1 MSRIFPLLLR
11 PTWRGALIGALCGL
25 ASWLIA
31 LHPFFQGLEEWCQDA
46 CFSYRG
52 RRDSA
57 ARVILV
63 GIDDAT
69 LAELPKPLAFASPEL
84 AEVVEFL
91 DRQGAAAVG
100 IDVLVPEDLDSFPGL
115 AGERLG
121 LAAARSGKVV
131 LPAVVDG
138 DGRLVPPLSA

>member
-1 MSRIFPLLLR
+1 MSRIFLLLLR

-46 CFSYRG
+46 CFAYRG

-69 LAELPKPLAFASPEL
+69 LAVLPKPLTSISPEL
-84 AEVVEFL
+84 GEVVTYL
-91 DRQGAAAVG
+91 RTG
-100 IDVLVPEDLDSFPGL
+100 
-115 AGERLG
+115 
-121 LAAARSGKVV
+121 
-131 LPAVVDG
+131 
-138 DGRLVPPLSA
+138 GRGPSAWT